1 MNLVYAQKSAQST
14 NFCYNTGES
23 RSENKES
30 WIYCLTLPS
39 LIVNFPFLVLFVVMK
54 IRNIAIIAHVDHG
67 KTTLV
72 DGMLKQTHTF
82 RDNQAEMQQTTILD
96 SNDLERE
103 KGITILAKNT
113 AIHYKDTKINIID
126 TPGHADFSGEV
137 ERVIN
142 MADGALLIVDAA
154 EGPLPQ
160 THFVLQKALEQNLKV
175 IVVINKID
183 RKDARP
189 QEVLRETEELFLT
202 LAQHES
208 HLHFPVLY
216 AVGREEKAWNDF
228 PNDYTEPADLTPVFD
243 AILEH
248 IPAPSGDPEKPF
260 MMLVST
266 LDFDSYKGIY
276 AIGKVLDGRIKIGD
290 RVNQWLEDKKISS
303 FTVEHVF
310 TSNGLARNE
319 VTEGEVGD
327 IIALTGITEVGI
339 GQTIAAQ
346 EIEKGLPTI
355 ILEEPTLKILLQAN
369 TSPYAGREGT
379 FVTARQLQE
388 RLAKEKKTNIG
399 LKIEENLEG
408 TGFLVSGRGELHL
421 AILFENLRREGYE
434 FQVGKPE
441 VIMKEIDGKKHEPF
455 EELTVEIPK
464 EHIGVVT
471 EELGKRRA
479 EMLDSRTDERNI
491 TRMVFKISSRN
502 LLGFRGD
509 ILTKTRGTGIFASRM
524 IGFFPEQPKLEKL
537 RNGVLIST
545 EMGKTTAYSLETV
558 QNRGRALVGAG
569 VPVYEGMVIGINNRQ
584 DDIEINVV
592 KAKKLTNFR
601 SNADI
606 AVVLEPPIQF
616 SLEQCLDFI
625 EEDELLEVTP
635 ESLRLRKKYLTKVD
649 RTRAGRN

>member
-1 MNLVYAQKSAQST
+1 MN
-14 NFCYNTGES
+14 
-23 RSENKES
+23 
-30 WIYCLTLPS
+30 
-39 LIVNFPFLVLFVVMK
+39 

-72 DGMLKQTHTF
+72 DGLLKQTHTF
-82 RDNQAEMQQTTILD
+82 RENQAEMQQTTILD

-113 AIHYKDTKINIID
+113 AIYYKDTKINIID

-142 MADGALLIVDAA
+142 MADGCLLIVDSA

-160 THFVLQKALEQNLKV
+160 THFVLQKALEHNLKV

-189 QEVLRETEELFLT
+189 QEVLHETEELFLT

-216 AVGREEKAWNDF
+216 AVGREEKAWKELPSD
-228 PNDYTEPADLTPVFD
+228 PSAKADLTPIFE
-243 AILEH
+243 AIIET
-248 IPAPSGDPEKPF
+248 IPAPAGDPTKPF
-260 MMLVST
+260 TMLVST
-266 LDFDSYKGIY
+266 LDFDPYKGTY
-276 AIGKVLDGRIKIGD
+276 AIGKVLDGTIKTGN
-290 RVNQWLEDKKISS
+290 RVNQWIEDKKLGS
-303 FTVEHVF
+303 FTIEHVF
-310 TSNGLARNE
+310 TSRGLAREE
-319 VTEGEVGD
+319 VTESTAGD
-327 IIALTGITEVGI
+327 IIAITGVPDVAI

-346 EIEKGLPTI
+346 EVEKGLPTI

-369 TSPYAGREGT
+369 TSPFAGREGD
-379 FVTARQLQE
+379 FVTARQIQE
-388 RLAKEKKTNIG
+388 RLQKEKKTNIG
-399 LKIEENLEG
+399 LKIEENSEG
-408 TGFLVSGRGELHL
+408 TGFLVAGRGELHL

-441 VIMKEIDGKKHEPF
+441 VIMKEVDGKRQEPF
-455 EELTVEIPK
+455 EELTIEIPK

-471 EELGKRRA
+471 EELGRRRA
-479 EMLDSRTDERNI
+479 ELQDTKTDDRGI
-491 TRMVFKISSRN
+491 TRMLYKISSRN

-524 IGFFPEQPKLEKL
+524 IGYFPEETKLEKL
-537 RNGVLIST
+537 RNGVLIAT
-545 EMGKTTAYSLETV
+545 EGGKTTSYALETV
-558 QNRGRALVGAG
+558 QERGRSLIGPG
-569 VPVYEGMVIGINNRQ
+569 VDVYEGMIIGINNRQ
-584 DDIEINVV
+584 EDIEMNAVR
-592 KAKKLTNFR
+592 AKKLTNFR

-606 AVVLEPPIQF
+606 ATVLEPPLTL

-625 EEDELLEVTP
+625 EDDELLEVTP
-635 ESLRLRKKYLTKVD
+635 ENLRLRKKFLNKTD
-649 RTRAGRN
+649 RAKADRKG

>member
-1 MNLVYAQKSAQST
+1 MIFDFWL
-14 NFCYNTGES
+14 
-23 RSENKES
+23 
-30 WIYCLTLPS
+30 
-39 LIVNFPFLVLFVVMK
+39 LIPFFMD

-72 DGMLKQTHTF
+72 DGMLKQTNTF

-113 AIHYKDTKINIID
+113 AIQYKQTKINIID

-160 THFVLQKALEQNLKV
+160 THFVLQKALELNVKV

-189 QEVLRETEELFLT
+189 QEVLHETEELFLT

-216 AVGREEKAWNDF
+216 AVGREEKAWDQL
-228 PNDYTEPADLTPVFD
+228 PEDPSSQADLTPIFE
-243 AILEH
+243 AIVKH
-248 IPAPSGDPEKPF
+248 IPAPQGDPTKPF
-260 MMLVST
+260 TMLVST
-266 LDFDSYKGIY
+266 LDFDSYKGTY
-276 AIGKVLDGRIKIGD
+276 AIGKILDGTVKTGD
-290 RVNQWLEDKKISS
+290 RVTQWNENKKLGS
-303 FTVEHVF
+303 FSIEHVF
-310 TSNGLARNE
+310 TSKGLNREE
-319 VTEGEVGD
+319 VTEGTTGD
-327 IIALTGITEVGI
+327 IIAITGITDVGI
-339 GQTIAAQ
+339 GQTLAAL

-355 ILEEPTLKILLQAN
+355 ILEEPTLKILIQAN
-369 TSPYAGREGT
+369 TSPFAGREGD
-379 FVTARQLQE
+379 FVTARQIQE
-388 RLAKEKKTNIG
+388 RLEKEKKTNIG
-399 LKIEENLEG
+399 LKIEENTDG

-441 VIMKEIDGKKHEPF
+441 VIMRDNDGHKEEPF

-471 EELGKRRA
+471 EELGRRRA
-479 EMLDSRTDERNI
+479 EMLDTKTDDRGI
-491 TRMVFKISSRN
+491 TRMVYKISSRN

-509 ILTKTRGTGIFASRM
+509 ILTKTRGTGLFASRM
-524 IGFFPEQPKLEKL
+524 IGYFPEQAKLEKL
-537 RNGVLIST
+537 RNSVLIST
-545 EMGKTTAYSLETV
+545 EMGKTTSYALETV
-558 QNRGRALVGAG
+558 QERGRLLVGPG
-569 VPVYEGMVIGINNRQ
+569 VEVYEGMIIGINNRQ
-584 DDIEINVV
+584 EDIDMNAV
-592 KAKKLTNFR
+592 KGKKLTNFR

-606 AVVLEPPIQF
+606 AVVLEPPINL

-635 ESLRLRKKYLTKVD
+635 EHLRLRKKFLTQVERK
-649 RTRAGRN
+649 RATRN

>member
-1 MNLVYAQKSAQST
+1 MN
-14 NFCYNTGES
+14 
-23 RSENKES
+23 
-30 WIYCLTLPS
+30 
-39 LIVNFPFLVLFVVMK
+39 

-113 AIHYKDTKINIID
+113 AIVYKDTKINIID

-142 MADGALLIVDAA
+142 MADGCLLIVDAA

-160 THFVLQKALEQNLKV
+160 THFVLQKALEHNLKV

-189 QEVLRETEELFLT
+189 QEVLHETEELFLT

-216 AVGREEKAWNDF
+216 AVGREEKAWNQL
-228 PNDYTEPADLTPVFD
+228 PTNPAESANLTPIFE
-243 AILEH
+243 AILET
-248 IPAPSGDPEKPF
+248 IPKPSGELDKPF
-260 MMLVST
+260 TMLVST
-266 LDFDSYKGIY
+266 LDFDSYKGTY
-276 AIGKVLDGRIKIGD
+276 AIGKVLSGTVRVGS
-290 RVNQWLEDKKISS
+290 RVNQWLEDKKLGS
-303 FTVEHVF
+303 FTIEHVF
-310 TSNGLARNE
+310 TSQGLARVE
-319 VTEGEVGD
+319 VEEGFVGD
-327 IIALTGITEVGI
+327 IIAITGVPEVSI
-339 GQTIAAQ
+339 GQTLASLDV
-346 EIEKGLPTI
+346 EKGLPTI

-369 TSPYAGREGT
+369 TSPFAGREGQ
-379 FVTARQLQE
+379 FVTARQIQE
-388 RLAKEKKTNIG
+388 RLEKEKKTNIG
-399 LKIEENLEG
+399 LKIEDNLEG

-441 VIMKEIDGKKHEPF
+441 VIMKEENGQKLEPF
-455 EELTVEIPK
+455 EELTIEIPK

-471 EELGKRRA
+471 EELGRRRA
-479 EMLDSRTDERNI
+479 ELLDTKTDDRGI
-491 TRMVFKISSRN
+491 TRMLYKISSRN

-509 ILTKTRGTGIFASRM
+509 ILTKTRGTGIFASR
-524 IGFFPEQPKLEKL
+524 IVGYFPEQAKLEKL
-537 RNGVLIST
+537 RNGVLIAT
-545 EMGKTTAYSLETV
+545 EMGKTTSYSLETV
-558 QNRGRALVGAG
+558 QERGRALVGPG
-569 VPVYEGMVIGINNRQ
+569 VNVYEGMVIGINNRQ
-584 DDIEINVV
+584 EDIEINVIR
-592 KAKKLTNFR
+592 AKKLTNFR

-606 AVVLEPPIQF
+606 AVVLEPPMQL

-625 EEDELLEVTP
+625 EDDEFLEITP
-635 ESLRLRKKYLTKVD
+635 ENLRLRKKFLNKID
-649 RTRAGRN
+649 RERAKKRSN

>member
-1 MNLVYAQKSAQST
+1 MD
-14 NFCYNTGES
+14 
-23 RSENKES
+23 
-30 WIYCLTLPS
+30 
-39 LIVNFPFLVLFVVMK
+39 

-82 RDNQAEMQQTTILD
+82 RDNQAEMQQSTILD

-113 AIHYKDTKINIID
+113 AIMYKDTKINIID

-142 MADGALLIVDAA
+142 MADGVLLIVDAA

-160 THFVLQKALEQNLKV
+160 THFVLQKALEHNLKV
-175 IVVINKID
+175 IVIINKID

-189 QEVLRETEELFLT
+189 QEVLHETEELFLT

-216 AVGREEKAWNDF
+216 AVGRDEKAW
-228 PNDYTEPADLTPVFD
+228 TELPQDPTQPANLIPIFET
-243 AILEH
+243 ILENV
-248 IPAPSGDPEKPF
+248 PKPSGDATKPF

-266 LDFDSYKGIY
+266 LDFDSYKGTY
-276 AIGKVLDGRIKIGD
+276 AIGKVTDGTIKVGS
-290 RVNQWLEDKKISS
+290 RVNQWIEDKKLGS
-303 FTVEHVF
+303 FTIEHVF
-310 TSNGLARNE
+310 ASKGLGRE
-319 VTEGEVGD
+319 EITESLSGD
-327 IIALTGITEVGI
+327 IIALTGVPDVAI
-339 GQTIAAQ
+339 GQTICAP

-355 ILEEPTLKILLQAN
+355 ILEDPTLKILLQAN
-369 TSPYAGREGT
+369 TSPFAGREGD
-379 FVTARQLQE
+379 FVTARQIHE
-388 RLAKEKKTNIG
+388 RLEKEKKTNIG
-399 LKIEENLEG
+399 LKIEDNSEG

-441 VIMKEIDGKKHEPF
+441 VIMKDVDGKKHEPF
-455 EELTVEIPK
+455 EELTIEIPK
-464 EHIGVVT
+464 QHIGVVT
-471 EELGKRRA
+471 EELGRRRA
-479 EMLDSRTDERNI
+479 ELLDTKTDDRGI
-491 TRMVFKISSRN
+491 TRMLYKISSRN

-524 IGFFPEQPKLEKL
+524 IGFFPEEQKLEKL
-537 RNGVLIST
+537 RNGVLIAT
-545 EMGKTTAYSLETV
+545 EGGKTTGYALETT
-558 QNRGRALVGAG
+558 QERGRALIGPG
-569 VPVYEGMVIGINNRQ
+569 VPVYEGMVVGINNRQ
-584 DDIEINVV
+584 EDIEMNVV
-592 KAKKLTNFR
+592 RAKKLTNFR

-606 AVVLEPPIQF
+606 AVVLEPPLTL

-635 ESLRLRKKYLTKVD
+635 LNLRLRKKYLTKVD
-649 RTRAGRN
+649 RTKAERKN